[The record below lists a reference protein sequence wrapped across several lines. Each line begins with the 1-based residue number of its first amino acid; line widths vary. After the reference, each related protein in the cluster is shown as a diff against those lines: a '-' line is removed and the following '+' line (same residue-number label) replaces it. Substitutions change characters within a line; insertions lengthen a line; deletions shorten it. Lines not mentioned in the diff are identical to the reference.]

1 MTVSLGTTPSSKD
14 IIQIADVNHT
24 LSVEE
29 ITKLGYQQDYDLR
42 LPYGI
47 ASPCK
52 SDGTDIKGIQRTI
65 KNIQSTL
72 TTIQKYSN
80 LQSALSE
87 LTKNDK
93 KEPGK
98 TIKKVLAVATSD
110 IAGYVKNIIG
120 RVRGWVLT
128 RIQNEAKKILP
139 YLFPGEVPSFV
150 DKLDKG
156 INGLSCAFAK
166 IVRGL
171 MATVGNLLLDIVDK
185 YVNGPL
191 CLIEDFIGNLLRKI
205 MNPIQNAI
213 NNVLSLLG
221 TATDAIG
228 NITGNI
234 FNMLDFTTG
243 ILNFFKCDDDKECPD
258 QHEINRAG
266 GGFGSG
272 PGGDPQGKP
281 PGGISTPSDGA
292 RTSNAYDAG
301 QGFSGGSDDPN
312 NFKIGYEITTPL
324 FNI

>member
-1 MTVSLGTTPSSKD
+1 MTTNATTPPSKG
-14 IIQIADVNHT
+14 IVQTADVNHALT
-24 LSVEE
+24 FQEVSKFAYE
-29 ITKLGYQQDYDLR
+29 KDFDLK

-65 KNIQSTL
+65 KNLQSTL
-72 TTIQKYSN
+72 TTIQKFSN
-80 LQSALSE
+80 LQSVLNE
-87 LTKNDK
+87 LNRNDK
-93 KEPGK
+93 KKPGI
-98 TIKKVLAVATSD
+98 TIKKVLAVATGD

-120 RVRGWVLT
+120 RVRGWVLNK
-128 RIQNEAKKILP
+128 IQNEAKKILP

-205 MNPIQNAI
+205 MDPIQNAI

-221 TATDAIG
+221 TAADAIG
-228 NITGNI
+228 NIAGNI
-234 FNMLDFTTG
+234 FNMLDFATG

-266 GGFGSG
+266 GGIGSG
-272 PGGDPQGKP
+272 SGGDPQGKP
-281 PGGISTPSDGA
+281 NGGTKSPSDGA
-292 RTSNAYDAG
+292 KTPNAFDAG
-301 QGFSGGSDDPN
+301 KGSSLGADAVA
-312 NFKIGYEITTPL
+312 NFNIGYEINTPL